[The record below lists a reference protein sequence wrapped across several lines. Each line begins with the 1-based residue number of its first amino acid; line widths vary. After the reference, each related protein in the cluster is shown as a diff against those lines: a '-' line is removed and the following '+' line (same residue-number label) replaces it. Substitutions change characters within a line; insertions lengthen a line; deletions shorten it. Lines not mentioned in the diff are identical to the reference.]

1 MTDEA
6 PEESTPNTG
15 GDPVEPT
22 DEVPPENV
30 DIPNDDEFFVDNG
43 GDVVSEPVSEDNDD
57 DEEEEED
64 IMKNFPP
71 AVVKRVEK
79 LQDLNTEQESI
90 LEEYL
95 VERAALEQKFRSLCQ
110 PLYQQRAKIVA
121 GEMDEEI
128 AAESQV
134 EEGDDDPPKGI
145 PQFWVCAIGH
155 NETISDLLTEEDVDC
170 LEYLSDIRC
179 NEYSNGTGFV
189 LEFHFRA
196 DNPYFSNSVL
206 TKRYDVPNMLLA
218 DEPLLKNVEGCTI
231 DWKSEEKCLTYRL
244 VTKKQRGRGK
254 HAGQVRTIQRKEHK
268 ESFFH
273 FFDPPKLPSTID
285 RFDEED
291 AERLEEAFDAD
302 YDVANAFRLNV
313 CPKAVLWFTGTAMDD
328 IIEEFEEAALEQN
341 GI

>member
-6 PEESTPNTG
+6 PEESIPNTG
-15 GDPVEPT
+15 GDAVEPVE
-22 DEVPPENV
+22 EVLPENV

-43 GDVVSEPVSEDNDD
+43 GDAVSEPVSEDNDED
-57 DEEEEED
+57 D

-79 LQDLNTEQESI
+79 LQDLNTEQEAI
-90 LEEYL
+90 LEKYL
-95 VERAALEQKFRSLCQ
+95 EERAALEQKFRSLCQ
-110 PLYQQRAKIVA
+110 PLYQQRAKIIA
-121 GEMDEEI
+121 GETDDEI
-128 AAESQV
+128 AADSPAEAA
-134 EEGDDDPPKGI
+134 DDGSPKGI

-179 NEYSNGTGFV
+179 NEYSDGKGFV
-189 LEFHFRA
+189 LEFHFQPE
-196 DNPYFSNSVL
+196 NPYFSNSVL

-231 DWKSEEKCLTYRL
+231 DWKSQEKCLTYAI

-273 FFDPPKLPSTID
+273 FFDPPKLPTSMD

-302 YDVANAFRLNV
+302 YDVANAFRLNL
-313 CPKAVLWFTGTAMDD
+313 CPKAVLWFTGTAMDE
-328 IIEEFEEAALEQN
+328 IVEELEEAMLDQN
-341 GI
+341 GET